1 MNGDINL
8 RNDDIYDKLDSSPKE
23 DIKKLIDLEKTLN
36 KNNVGNI
43 IRNSFSAM
51 EDNIFKLDGLYQD
64 YSDFSIPTDKK
75 SKRKEEKQ
83 DNLFEKLSDNLDNK
97 DNFIMYIEQLY
108 KLLFIPYSKELIVKN
123 KLGYTI
129 YNNNTDEYVN
139 NRVLGRILYNI
150 HYFRNYSKNY
160 IKGEFNSIISKIKD
174 SLTNYNYINSTDY
187 KAIDDFVKKLY
198 DNNINTETLNL
209 EIAQHI
215 FKADA
220 KQKIK
225 IDAINDSIEDST
237 KNYSTQYTID
247 TVFIKL
253 IKKIQTEIN
262 NELTDNGIDKSNTS
276 PEKLISLARIK
287 RQYNKDLDAGTLV
300 ARTGTA
306 ATSVGKVAG
315 LIEIAI
321 RPTVVDN
328 TSANDVV
335 TYANNVETNG
345 TTEIQFPQATGTEN
359 SLLAF
364 IKNVLLVP
372 SDSAISVKNATAA
385 ARAKEETDA
394 TNAANTTVG
403 PQAIYEN
410 KNNVAIIILKV
421 LKNNG
426 ISLKTIEK
434 SIRDIIANK
443 TMETALLNNT
453 VIDQLLIE
461 TIYQLYLKIDED
473 VGIIEVKQRE
483 GGALPVTDLKIK
495 QEITTAVK
503 NVISRLMDPIH
514 IGTTELINNVK
525 IREIIEDN
533 NPTEK
538 KVKSLELIAYIA
550 AYNIV
555 KYPPSSFEKTNKD
568 LLLAKIVYNMK
579 LLLNKEDDDKE
590 YIVKTLCLHLYISK
604 EFESKGIFF
613 ALEVY
618 YGIIYGSTLRY
629 DLKMLKENEYIIERL
644 VHLDKTF
651 ELIKGI
657 VADDTFRTLKNL
669 YIKKYPGKL
678 NIFRIDT
685 TELIIIK
692 PVDNTNKTITTG
704 KEDFKSY
711 DEYRLRDLVILD
723 IENGGVVDIKKFK
736 QKLDFIYSKNEY
748 ENIFNICSLTTQ
760 CILLAEQ
767 IKECK
772 IALLTQYCNEISDAF
787 EITYNKLIK
796 EINAFQVSKDQKPAS
811 LKIDKLTKIKE
822 ILEEIQTKIKEKTK
836 EDAELPSI
844 EINDEI
850 PVPTISAPASNSG
863 AGSLNVNV
871 PFVSIISN
879 LFQSTTQVK
888 RKKVTVK
895 GIDETKIKSIITEIN
910 TKNGDLKKNL
920 DEIINATREDIKK
933 ETNGNSEIDRV
944 DGAQTDDQDAPASKK
959 EESKPTKTTDDTK
972 NLLLEQL
979 RQILLPDD
987 IVSNTMIDLFNEYKK
1002 QKKITVGGDIFEDNS
1017 AGYNNRVISAPVTNL
1032 REDCF
1037 VLPITFKSRAEIE
1050 EDKLKEAKQ
1059 KQKGGDYGDSDEVA
1073 KKRDEL
1079 KEALE
1084 NINFEDD
1091 TTETVG
1097 NNAKRQFNELKAN
1110 IKEFINKPIN
1120 IEKDDTK
1127 LLDDEYIDVLKKF
1140 NINEIKTNSYE
1151 ELRKNLYRIKNSEY
1165 FEDIKI
1171 TNEDIYTFIATTY
1184 ILRVISLYIVLWFI
1198 QIEIIKDVE
1207 SVIVTY
1213 ILTYILLFILI
1224 YTFVNLSDNKLDT
1237 PKSYLYYFY
1246 SRVNFSYTR
1255 FIVHLGLLFLLI
1267 IIPFIIRT
1275 VDKESSTYKNITDT
1289 EKRYLYTFITNMS
1302 TIVWVVLSIIAFFFK

>member
-198 DNNINTETLNL
+198 DNNINTETVNL

-287 RQYNKDLDAGTLV
+287 RKYNKDLDAGTLV

-306 ATSVGKVAG
+306 INIATDINTAKTNRAAAATANT
-315 LIEIAI
+315 AI
-321 RPTVVDN
+321 
-328 TSANDVV
+328 TSAN
-335 TYANNVETNG
+335 TSEINGANAVS
-345 TTEIQFPQATGTEN
+345 PN
-359 SLLAF
+359 SLLNF
-364 IKNVLLVP
+364 IKEVLLHTEP
-372 SDSAISVKNATAA
+372 
-385 ARAKEETDA
+385 
-394 TNAANTTVG
+394 AANPVTAG

-483 GGALPVTDLKIK
+483 AGALAAGALAATDLKIK

-503 NVISRLMDPIH
+503 DVISRLMDPIH

-787 EITYNKLIK
+787 EITYNKLKK
-796 EINAFQVSKDQKPAS
+796 EIDAFQVSKDQKPAS

-850 PVPTISAPASNSG
+850 PVPTISAPAPAPASNSG